1 MLAELFDNVTASG
14 FAAKKPDQT
23 SDHDEHDGSE
33 DNVSSDESDDA
44 GEAQQVSKK
53 ARIDPET
60 PAQNKSKTTAYAS
73 STTSSV
79 RARRNNASAVGDSI
93 QSLADAMKGLKE
105 TDLAKAIDILSEMS
119 DYQDD
124 YLSIMD
130 FLEKGSNAT
139 KFVRMPER
147 FRKQFLDRYLKEVG
161 EEENSR

>member
-1 MLAELFDNVTASG
+1 MLAELFDNVTATG
-14 FAAKKPDQT
+14 FAAKTPGQI
-23 SDHDEHDGSE
+23 SDNDEHDGSE
-33 DNVSSDESDDA
+33 DNA

-60 PAQNKSKTTAYAS
+60 PAQNKSKSTTAYAS

-79 RARRNNASAVGDSI
+79 RARRNNTSAVGDSI
-93 QSLADAMKGLKE
+93 HSLADAIKDLKE
-105 TDLAKAIDILSEMS
+105 SDLARAIDILSEMS

-147 FRKQFLDRYLKEVG
+147 FRKQFLDRYLREVG
-161 EEENSR
+161 EEESGR